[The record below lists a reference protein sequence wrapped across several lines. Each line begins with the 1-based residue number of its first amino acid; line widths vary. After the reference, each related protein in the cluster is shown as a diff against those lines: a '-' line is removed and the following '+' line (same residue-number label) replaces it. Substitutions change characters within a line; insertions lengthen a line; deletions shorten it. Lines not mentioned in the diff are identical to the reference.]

1 MTTLADLTL
10 VDLVV
15 LGVVVLAFAAALRRG
30 GGLLAGVGA
39 AIGTL
44 VVAWVAVAATA
55 TWGPAVAERAVRHT
69 ALLEV
74 APVPHRALRDAERL
88 VGDAVR

>member
-1 MTTLADLTL
+1 MDFLAGLTL

-15 LGVVVLAFAAALRRG
+15 LGVVALAFAAALRRG

-39 AIGTL
+39 ALGAL
-44 VVAWVAVAATA
+44 LVAWVAVAATA
-55 TWGPAVAERAVRHT
+55 TWGPSVAERAVRHT

-74 APVPHRALRDAERL
+74 APVPHRAVRDAERL
-88 VGDAVR
+88 LGDAVR